1 MSERPS
7 FWQRLFG
14 GAESSSLSQRQ
25 QKVMRYLIERMDK
38 GDVPLQQALQEDYV
52 RRNLSR
58 GEGRQGAR
66 AAGGLRAPHPRA
78 GGGTADREPSRV
90 RAGRQGAARGVL
102 QVRGVQDISPRLLRT
117 PSSRSSLGTSPGA
130 CQLP

>member
-38 GDVPLQQALQEDYV
+38 GDVPLQQAL
-52 RRNLSR
+52 RRTTC
-58 GEGRQGAR
+58 
-66 AAGGLRAPHPRA
+66 AA
-78 GGGTADREPSRV
+78 
-90 RAGRQGAARGVL
+90 
-102 QVRGVQDISPRLLRT
+102 
-117 PSSRSSLGTSPGA
+117 TSPGRRYGRS
-130 CQLP
+130 

>member
-38 GDVPLQQALQEDYV
+38 GDVPLEQAL
-52 RRNLSR
+52 
-58 GEGRQGAR
+58 
-66 AAGGLRAPHPRA
+66 
-78 GGGTADREPSRV
+78 
-90 RAGRQGAARGVL
+90 
-102 QVRGVQDISPRLLRT
+102 
-117 PSSRSSLGTSPGA
+117 
-130 CQLP
+130 

>member
-14 GAESSSLSQRQ
+14 REGGSSLSQRQ

-38 GDVPLQQALQEDYV
+38 GEAPLQEVLKEDYV

-58 GEGRQGAR
+58 EEARQIVS
-66 AAGGLRAPHPRA
+66 HP
-78 GGGTADREPSRV
+78 EFV
-90 RAGRQGAARGVL
+90 QAARE
-102 QVRGVQDISPRLLRT
+102 RLGE
-117 PSSRSSLGTSPGA
+117 SFRSEEFKI
-130 CQLP
+130 

>member
-1 MSERPS
+1 MGLRSDRRARSENEKESRTDMSERPS

-38 GDVPLQQALQEDYV
+38 GEVPLQQALQEDYV

-58 GEGRQGAR
+58 EEVRQIVS
-66 AAGGLRAPHPRA
+66 HP
-78 GGGTADREPSRV
+78 EFV
-90 RAGRQGAARGVL
+90 QAARE
-102 QVRGVQDISPRLLRT
+102 RLGE
-117 PSSRSSLGTSPGA
+117 SFRSEEFKI
-130 CQLP
+130 

>member
-25 QKVMRYLIERMDK
+25 QKVMRYLIDRMDK
-38 GDVPLQQALQEDYV
+38 GEAPLQQALQEDYV

-58 GEGRQGAR
+58 DEVRQVVS
-66 AAGGLRAPHPRA
+66 HP
-78 GGGTADREPSRV
+78 EFV
-90 RAGRQGAARGVL
+90 QAARE
-102 QVRGVQDISPRLLRT
+102 RLGE
-117 PSSRSSLGTSPGA
+117 SFRSEEFKI
-130 CQLP
+130 